1 MSGLKKKKGRYLTK
15 KQPSILW
22 LVLLLVILSLVV
34 VFLITQQKE
43 EPQQIL
49 GADVSKSE
57 LQEKDA
63 SSIAIPGY
71 EAITLKA
78 NTKKQTTA
86 LQNPAQNVCL
96 FRVSLILEDG
106 TVLWVSD
113 YIEPGDISDTIV
125 LSKEL
130 EPGTYPNS
138 ILKYECFTMDGN
150 LSALNGAET
159 KLTLIVKQQER

>member
-1 MSGLKKKKGRYLTK
+1 M
-15 KQPSILW
+15 
-22 LVLLLVILSLVV
+22 V

-71 EAITLKA
+71 EAITLEA
-78 NTKKQTTA
+78 NTKKQSTA
-86 LQNPAQNVCL
+86 LQNPSHNNCL
-96 FRVSLILEDG
+96 FKITLILEDG

-113 YIEPGDISDTIV
+113 YVKPGEISNNIK

-138 ILKYECFTMDGN
+138 ILKYECFTMDGS
-150 LSALNGAET
+150 LSPLNGAET
-159 KLTLIVKQQER
+159 KLTLWVK